1 MLSLSLSLVAGAY
14 ASECE
19 NILGQIRNGFIG
31 DVVLVNPDIVR
42 DNELLY
48 GLVPDAVLVG
58 GRVEFISSDSV
69 VEVRYCES
77 IRNVP
82 VPPPMAVPGT
92 EVDLSSSAYL
102 PGKGGKL
109 LYVLYRRW
117 LYNWSDLYV
126 DGYR

>member
-1 MLSLSLSLVAGAY
+1 MLSLSFVTGAY

-58 GRVEFISSDSV
+58 GRVEFIRSDSV
-69 VEVRYCES
+69 VEVRYSES
-77 IRNVP
+77 IHNVP
-82 VPPPMAVPGT
+82 HPVPVSRS

-109 LYVLYRRW
+109 LHVLYRRW
-117 LYNWSDLYV
+117 LYNGSDMC
-126 DGYR
+126 RCI